1 MQCCKHTFFLTDRD
15 QAAQIP
21 PAVDTYFLKWRYY
34 FQEYKADVT
43 EAEVERVQGC
53 RSAKEAPTTNNEGE
67 VIRKGVA
74 E

>member
-1 MQCCKHTFFLTDRD
+1 MH
-15 QAAQIP
+15 IP
-21 PAVDTYFLKWRYY
+21 GMLRHFDPLADKIMCDHCHNKYPLSLYY

-53 RSAKEAPTTNNEGE
+53 RSAKEAPTTSNGG